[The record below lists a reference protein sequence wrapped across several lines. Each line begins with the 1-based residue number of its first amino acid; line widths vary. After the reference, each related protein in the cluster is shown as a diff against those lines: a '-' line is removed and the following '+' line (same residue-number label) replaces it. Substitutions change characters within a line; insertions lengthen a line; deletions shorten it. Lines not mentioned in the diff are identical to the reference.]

1 MKGLSLFIAVI
12 VVVLVGHYVVLT
24 YFDDHFKYGRMWE
37 TPAIRPHEV
46 PIPVMTS
53 GIVPF
58 AGGDAIHAAMRAED
72 LQSPLDLTASEN
84 IDSGKKSYFTYCAQ
98 CHGKN
103 HDGNGTVGQSF
114 SPLPAD
120 LRSSKVQEQY
130 EGRLFKGISF
140 GIPNGR
146 QPPLATTINPTDRW
160 RIVAYVKSLGLR

>member
-1 MKGLSLFIAVI
+1 VI
-12 VVVLVGHYVVLT
+12 T
-24 YFDDHFKYGRMWE
+24 AFDDHFKYGRMWE
-37 TPAIRPHEV
+37 TPGVRPHEA

-58 AGGDAIHAAMRAED
+58 SGGDVIYAAMRAED
-72 LQSPLDLTASEN
+72 LQAPLDLMGSKN
-84 IDSGKKSYFTYCAQ
+84 IELGKKAYFTYCAQ
-98 CHGKN
+98 CHGKD

-120 LRSSKVQEQY
+120 LKTSKVQEQI

-146 QPPLATTINPTDRW
+146 QPPLATTIDATERW
-160 RIVAYVKSLGLR
+160 RIVAYVKSLGLRQENP